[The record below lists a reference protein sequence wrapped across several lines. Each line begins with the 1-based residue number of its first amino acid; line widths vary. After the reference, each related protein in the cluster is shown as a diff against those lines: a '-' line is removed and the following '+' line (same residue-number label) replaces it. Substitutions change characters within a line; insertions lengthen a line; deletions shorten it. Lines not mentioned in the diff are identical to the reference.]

1 MSPPVAQP
9 PALQPTTVVL
19 EVLLRMASLRPN
31 LTVQPIEHDLFF
43 VVRCMRVYGARLR
56 SSKCARW
63 FAASC

>member
-1 MSPPVAQP
+1 M
-9 PALQPTTVVL
+9 L